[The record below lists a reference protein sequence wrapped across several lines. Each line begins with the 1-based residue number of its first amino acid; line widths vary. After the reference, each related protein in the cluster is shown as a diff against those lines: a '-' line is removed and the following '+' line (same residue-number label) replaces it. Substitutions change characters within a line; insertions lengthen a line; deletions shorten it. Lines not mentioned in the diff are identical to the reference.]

1 MHNEIHNVKKGGE
14 ALPSQVL
21 QVVAEGRP
29 AHKGLSKAQRAQC
42 PLVGVYLIYGVD
54 YGMDWWN
61 GTDGMGY
68 QLTKTAKTH
77 IMAVVRLYCLAI
89 AHYNW
94 TVMSSLCF
102 LAS

>member
-1 MHNEIHNVKKGGE
+1 ME
-14 ALPSQVL
+14 
-21 QVVAEGRP
+21 
-29 AHKGLSKAQRAQC
+29 
-42 PLVGVYLIYGVD
+42 
-54 YGMDWWN
+54 W
-61 GTDGMGY
+61 TDVMEY

-102 LAS
+102 LASQPGPCVECSARGQGYVLAVWMSDDVCVDWNEPKACRA

>member
-1 MHNEIHNVKKGGE
+1 MTQIDLLHYVCICTYVPARNLFKRVHNEIHNVKKGGE

-54 YGMDWWN
+54 YGMD
-61 GTDGMGY
+61 
-68 QLTKTAKTH
+68 
-77 IMAVVRLYCLAI
+77 
-89 AHYNW
+89 
-94 TVMSSLCF
+94 
-102 LAS
+102 